1 MSEYIIPAAAAII
14 VAIIEAV
21 AARDRRLSK
30 QEKEEARKREDAREE
45 LELNLVEGMN
55 AALAL
60 SEATAKAV
68 QRIPDAN
75 CNGDMHAALAYAEE
89 VKHKQ
94 RDFLAKQGIRAIVA

>member
-75 CNGDMHAALAYAEE
+75 CNGDMHAALTYAEE